1 MQGAKEK
8 YFYRYP
14 ERRRQYQ
21 KRKYLENPQQKKDY
35 EKRNIT
41 KIRGQE

>member
-1 MQGAKEK
+1 MQRANER
-8 YFYRYP
+8 YYYRDP
-14 ERRRQYQ
+14 ERRSQYQ